1 METSRKNKKGN
12 VINAVKEIKNV
23 LELIG
28 RLDTKEEGIDKLKEN
43 KSIETSQT
51 ELQRQNRMKQQNRT
65 PKNSRTTSKVQ
76 KHVTGIHEV
85 KENEAKEIF
94 ELSMTKNTLC

>member
-51 ELQRQNRMKQQNRT
+51 ELQR
-65 PKNSRTTSKVQ
+65 
-76 KHVTGIHEV
+76 
-85 KENEAKEIF
+85 
-94 ELSMTKNTLC
+94 